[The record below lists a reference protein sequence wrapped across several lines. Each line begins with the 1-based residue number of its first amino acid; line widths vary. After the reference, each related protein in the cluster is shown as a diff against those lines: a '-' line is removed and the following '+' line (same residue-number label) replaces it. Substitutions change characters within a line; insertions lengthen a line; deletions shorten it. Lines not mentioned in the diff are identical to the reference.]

1 MRLREI
7 AEDRPSGSLVRSPP
21 GGGGGAVSEEI
32 LIGQP
37 ERIASAQGE
46 WDRADPLT
54 SLHPT
59 AQNLVRSA
67 KRIIADK
74 GLSALTLSELVRESG
89 ENKSSTAYY
98 FGNKAGL
105 VEAVLAS
112 IVHDE
117 FLSFKVRLDESDP
130 AERLAQL
137 VRGMR
142 RFSAMQ
148 EDFRVF
154 FELLPH
160 ALRHEALHARLR
172 ELYNWYVQ
180 QQQAWLAQLTG
191 RECAGDPLV
200 IGLSELFGAVI
211 DGLAIQES
219 IGRPDYDSRR
229 PFDAFALMLE
239 TSLPTILDALAAAEG
254 RLQN

>member
-1 MRLREI
+1 MT
-7 AEDRPSGSLVRSPP
+7 
-21 GGGGGAVSEEI
+21 EEI
-32 LIGQP
+32 LIDRPAGA
-37 ERIASAQGE
+37 ASAQAE
-46 WDRADPLT
+46 WDRADPMT

-59 AQNLVRSA
+59 AQNLVRAA
-67 KRIIADK
+67 KRIILEK

-105 VEAVLAS
+105 VETVLDS

-117 FLSFKVRLDESDP
+117 FLSFKVRLDESEP
-130 AERLAQL
+130 AERLAHL

-160 ALRHEALHARLR
+160 ALRHEPLHARLQG
-172 ELYNWYVQ
+172 LYDWYVQ
-180 QQQAWLAQLTG
+180 QQIAWIAQLTG
-191 RECAGDPLV
+191 RACPDSPIV
-200 IGLSELFGAVI
+200 IGLSELFGAVV

-219 IGRPDYDSRR
+219 IGRPDYDSKR
-229 PFDAFALMLE
+229 PYQAFTLMLE
-239 TSLPTILDALAAAEG
+239 ASLPAILASLPEEG
-254 RLQN
+254 DR

>member
-1 MRLREI
+1 M
-7 AEDRPSGSLVRSPP
+7 P
-21 GGGGGAVSEEI
+21 EEI
-32 LIGQP
+32 LIDRPDG
-37 ERIASAQGE
+37 IAAAQAE

-59 AQNLVRSA
+59 AQNLVRTA
-67 KRIIADK
+67 KRIILEK
-74 GLSALTLSELVRESG
+74 GLSALTLNELVRESG

-105 VEAVLAS
+105 VETVLDS

-130 AERLAQL
+130 AERLAHL

-160 ALRHEALHARLR
+160 ALRHEALHARLQG
-172 ELYNWYVQ
+172 LYDWYVQ

-191 RECAGDPLV
+191 RDCPDSPII

-229 PFDAFALMLE
+229 PFEAFTLMLE
-239 TSLPTILDALAAAEG
+239 ASLPAILASLPEEDG
-254 RLQN
+254 RESG

>member
-1 MRLREI
+1 MPDEALI
-7 AEDRPSGSLVRSPP
+7 DRPHAVTSPH
-21 GGGGGAVSEEI
+21 A
-32 LIGQP
+32 
-37 ERIASAQGE
+37 E
-46 WDRADPLT
+46 WDRADPMT

-67 KRIIADK
+67 KRIILEK
-74 GLSALTLSELVRESG
+74 GLSALTLNELVRESG

-105 VEAVLAS
+105 IETVLDS

-130 AERLAQL
+130 AERLVDL

-142 RFSAMQ
+142 RFSAMR

-160 ALRHEALHARLR
+160 ALRHEELHARLR
-172 ELYNWYVQ
+172 GLYDWYVQ

-191 RECAGDPLV
+191 RQCPGSPLV

-229 PFDAFALMLE
+229 PFEAFALMLE
-239 TSLPTILDALAAAEG
+239 ASLPAILANLPEEDSAE
-254 RLQN
+254 

>member
-1 MRLREI
+1 MPEETLI
-7 AEDRPSGSLVRSPP
+7 DGPD
-21 GGGGGAVSEEI
+21 GA
-32 LIGQP
+32 
-37 ERIASAQGE
+37 ASAQAE
-46 WDRADPLT
+46 WDRADPMT

-59 AQNLVRSA
+59 AQNLVRA
-67 KRIIADK
+67 ARRIILEK

-105 VEAVLAS
+105 VETVLDS

-117 FLSFKVRLDESDP
+117 FLSFKVRLDESEP
-130 AERLAQL
+130 AERLAHL

-160 ALRHEALHARLR
+160 ALRHEALHARLQG
-172 ELYNWYVQ
+172 LYDWYVQ

-191 RECAGDPLV
+191 RECPESPII
-200 IGLSELFGAVI
+200 IGLSELFGAVV

-229 PFDAFALMLE
+229 PYEAFTLMLKA
-239 TSLPTILDALAAAEG
+239 SLPAILASLPEEDGNESS
-254 RLQN
+254 

>member
-1 MRLREI
+1 MPEETLI
-7 AEDRPSGSLVRSPP
+7 DGPH
-21 GGGGGAVSEEI
+21 GA
-32 LIGQP
+32 
-37 ERIASAQGE
+37 ASAPAE
-46 WDRADPLT
+46 WDRADPMT

-59 AQNLVRSA
+59 AQNLVRAA
-67 KRIIADK
+67 KRIILEK

-105 VEAVLAS
+105 VETVLDS

-117 FLSFKVRLDESDP
+117 FLSFKVRLDESEP
-130 AERLAQL
+130 AERLAHL

-160 ALRHEALHARLR
+160 ALRHEELHARLQG
-172 ELYNWYVQ
+172 LYDWYVQ

-191 RECAGDPLV
+191 RDCPDSPII

-219 IGRPDYDSRR
+219 IGRPDYNSQR
-229 PFDAFALMLE
+229 PYEAFTLMLE
-239 TSLPTILDALAAAEG
+239 ASLPAILASLPEADG
-254 RLQN
+254 RESR

>member
-1 MRLREI
+1 VPDEAVI
-7 AEDRPSGSLVRSPP
+7 DRPDAGTSPH
-21 GGGGGAVSEEI
+21 A
-32 LIGQP
+32 
-37 ERIASAQGE
+37 E
-46 WDRADPLT
+46 WDRADPMT

-67 KRIIADK
+67 KRIILER
-74 GLSALTLSELVRESG
+74 GLSALTLNELVRESG

-105 VEAVLAS
+105 IETVLDS

-117 FLSFKVRLDESDP
+117 FLAFKVRLDESDP
-130 AERLAQL
+130 AERLEDL
-137 VRGMR
+137 VGGMR
-142 RFSAMQ
+142 RFSAMH
-148 EDFRVF
+148 EEFRVF

-172 ELYNWYVQ
+172 GLYDWYVQ
-180 QQQAWLAQLTG
+180 QQQVWLAQLTG
-191 RECAGDPLV
+191 RDHPGSPLV

-211 DGLAIQES
+211 DGLAIQAS

-229 PFDAFALMLE
+229 PFEAFALMLE
-239 TSLPTILDALAAAEG
+239 ASLPTILASLPDEDDT
-254 RLQN
+254 R

>member
-1 MRLREI
+1 M
-7 AEDRPSGSLVRSPP
+7 
-21 GGGGGAVSEEI
+21 
-32 LIGQP
+32 
-37 ERIASAQGE
+37 
-46 WDRADPLT
+46 T

-67 KRIIADK
+67 KRIILEK
-74 GLSALTLSELVRESG
+74 GLSALTLNELVRVSG

-105 VEAVLAS
+105 VETVLDS

-117 FLSFKVRLDESDP
+117 FLAFKVRLDETDP
-130 AERLAQL
+130 AERLKDL

-142 RFSAMQ
+142 RFSAMH
-148 EDFRVF
+148 EEFRVF

-172 ELYNWYVQ
+172 GLYDWYVQ

-191 RECAGDPLV
+191 RVCPGCPLV

-229 PFDAFALMLE
+229 PFEAFALMLE
-239 TSLPTILDALAAAEG
+239 ASLPTILASLPDEDDTE
-254 RLQN
+254 

>member
-1 MRLREI
+1 MPEETLI
-7 AEDRPSGSLVRSPP
+7 DRSDGV
-21 GGGGGAVSEEI
+21 
-32 LIGQP
+32 
-37 ERIASAQGE
+37 ASAQAE
-46 WDRADPLT
+46 WDRADPMT

-59 AQNLVRSA
+59 AQNLVRA
-67 KRIIADK
+67 ARRIILEK
-74 GLSALTLSELVRESG
+74 GLSALTLNELVRESG

-105 VEAVLAS
+105 VETVLDS

-117 FLSFKVRLDESDP
+117 FLSFKVRLDESEP
-130 AERLAQL
+130 AERLAHL

-160 ALRHEALHARLR
+160 ALRHEALHARLQG
-172 ELYNWYVQ
+172 LYDWYAQ

-191 RECAGDPLV
+191 RDCPDSAII

-229 PFDAFALMLE
+229 PYEAFTLMLE
-239 TSLPTILDALAAAEG
+239 ASLPAILASLPEG
-254 RLQN
+254 DGGQP

>member
-1 MRLREI
+1 MPEEALI
-7 AEDRPSGSLVRSPP
+7 DRPDGDTVEQ
-21 GGGGGAVSEEI
+21 A
-32 LIGQP
+32 
-37 ERIASAQGE
+37 E
-46 WDRADPLT
+46 WNLADPMST
-54 SLHPT
+54 LHPT
-59 AQNLVRSA
+59 AQNLVRTA
-67 KRIIADK
+67 KRIILEK

-105 VEAVLAS
+105 VETVLDS

-117 FLSFKVRLDESDP
+117 FLAFRVSLDESEP
-130 AERLAQL
+130 AERIAHL

-160 ALRHEALHARLR
+160 ALRHEGLHARLR
-172 ELYNWYVQ
+172 GLYDWYVQ
-180 QQQAWLAQLTG
+180 QQLGWLAQLMG
-191 RECAGDPLV
+191 RTCPESPII

-211 DGLAIQES
+211 DGLAIQQT

-229 PFDAFALMLE
+229 PYEAFTLMLE
-239 TSLPTILDALAAAEG
+239 ASFPAILASLPEGDGAESS
-254 RLQN
+254 

>member
-1 MRLREI
+1 MPEDTLI
-7 AEDRPSGSLVRSPP
+7 DRPDGVAP
-21 GGGGGAVSEEI
+21 V
-32 LIGQP
+32 QTV
-37 ERIASAQGE
+37 
-46 WDRADPLT
+46 WDRADPMT

-59 AQNLVRSA
+59 AQNLVRA
-67 KRIIADK
+67 ARHIILEK
-74 GLSALTLSELVRESG
+74 GLTALTLSELVRESG

-105 VEAVLAS
+105 VEAVLDS

-117 FLSFKVRLDESDP
+117 FLSFKVRLDDSEP
-130 AERLAQL
+130 TERLAHL

-160 ALRHEALHARLR
+160 ALRHQPLHARLQG
-172 ELYNWYVQ
+172 LYDWYVQ
-180 QQQAWLAQLTG
+180 QQQAWLAELTG
-191 RECAGDPLV
+191 RDCPDSSLI

-219 IGRPDYDSRR
+219 IGRSDYDSRR

-239 TSLPTILDALAAAEG
+239 ASLPAILASLPEG
-254 RLQN
+254 NGSESA

>member
-1 MRLREI
+1 M
-7 AEDRPSGSLVRSPP
+7 
-21 GGGGGAVSEEI
+21 
-32 LIGQP
+32 P
-37 ERIASAQGE
+37 EHTTTGRGDAAALAQAE

-59 AQNLVRSA
+59 AQNLVRTA
-67 KRIIADK
+67 KRIILEK
-74 GLSALTLSELVRESG
+74 GLSALTLNELVRESG

-105 VEAVLAS
+105 VEAVLDS

-117 FLSFKVRLDESDP
+117 FLSFKVRLDEREP
-130 AERLAQL
+130 AERLAHL

-160 ALRHEALHARLR
+160 ALRQEARHARLQA
-172 ELYNWYVQ
+172 LYDWYVQ
-180 QQQAWLAQLTG
+180 QQKAWLAQLTG
-191 RECAGDPLV
+191 RDCPDSPII

-229 PFDAFALMLE
+229 PYEAFTLMLE
-239 TSLPTILDALAAAEG
+239 TSLPAILAALPEEDDRQRG
-254 RLQN
+254 D

>member
-1 MRLREI
+1 MPEETLI
-7 AEDRPSGSLVRSPP
+7 DRPDGV
-21 GGGGGAVSEEI
+21 
-32 LIGQP
+32 
-37 ERIASAQGE
+37 ASAQAE
-46 WDRADPLT
+46 WDRADPMT

-59 AQNLVRSA
+59 AQNLVRA
-67 KRIIADK
+67 ARRIILEK

-105 VEAVLAS
+105 VETVLDS

-117 FLSFKVRLDESDP
+117 FLSFKVRLDESEP
-130 AERLAQL
+130 AERLAHL

-160 ALRHEALHARLR
+160 ALRHEALHARLQG
-172 ELYNWYVQ
+172 LYDWYVQ

-191 RECAGDPLV
+191 RDCPDSPII

-211 DGLAIQES
+211 DGLAIQQS

-229 PFDAFALMLE
+229 PYEAFTLMME
-239 TSLPTILDALAAAEG
+239 ASLPAILAALPQRDGDKLE
-254 RLQN
+254 

>member
-1 MRLREI
+1 M
-7 AEDRPSGSLVRSPP
+7 P
-21 GGGGGAVSEEI
+21 EEI
-32 LIGQP
+32 TIGRP
-37 ERIASAQGE
+37 DGVAAAQAE

-59 AQNLVRSA
+59 AQNLVRTA
-67 KRIIADK
+67 KRIILEK
-74 GLSALTLSELVRESG
+74 GLSALTLNELVRESG

-105 VEAVLAS
+105 VEAVLDS

-117 FLSFKVRLDESDP
+117 FLSFKVRLDESEP
-130 AERLAQL
+130 AERLAHL

-160 ALRHEALHARLR
+160 ALRHEALHARLQG
-172 ELYNWYVQ
+172 LYDWYVQ

-191 RECAGDPLV
+191 RECPDSPII

-229 PFDAFALMLE
+229 PFQAFTLMLE
-239 TSLPTILDALAAAEG
+239 ASLPAILASLPEEDG
-254 RLQN
+254 RESG

>member
-1 MRLREI
+1 MPEETLIDRFDSDA
-7 AEDRPSGSLVRSPP
+7 AEQ
-21 GGGGGAVSEEI
+21 A
-32 LIGQP
+32 
-37 ERIASAQGE
+37 E
-46 WDRADPLT
+46 WNLADPMT

-59 AQNLVRSA
+59 AQNLVRTA
-67 KRIIADK
+67 KRIILEK

-105 VEAVLAS
+105 VETVLDS

-117 FLSFKVRLDESDP
+117 FLSFRVRLEEADP
-130 AERLAQL
+130 AERIADL

-172 ELYNWYVQ
+172 GLYDWYVQ
-180 QQQAWLAQLTG
+180 QQMAWLAQLTG
-191 RECAGDPLV
+191 RACPDSPII

-211 DGLAIQES
+211 DGLAIQQT

-229 PFDAFALMLE
+229 PYEAFTLMLE
-239 TSLPTILDALAAAEG
+239 ASLPAILASLPEG
-254 RLQN
+254 DRGESS

>member
-1 MRLREI
+1 MPDEVLVGRP
-7 AEDRPSGSLVRSPP
+7 DRV
-21 GGGGGAVSEEI
+21 
-32 LIGQP
+32 
-37 ERIASAQGE
+37 ASALAEMGPLSQ
-46 WDRADPLT
+46 WDRADPMT

-59 AQNLVRSA
+59 AQNLVRAA
-67 KRIIADK
+67 KRIILEK

-105 VEAVLAS
+105 VETVLDS

-130 AERLAQL
+130 AERLAHL

-160 ALRHEALHARLR
+160 ALRQEALHARLQA
-172 ELYNWYVQ
+172 LYDWYVQ

-191 RECAGDPLV
+191 RDCPDSPII

-219 IGRPDYDSRR
+219 IARPDYDSLR
-229 PFDAFALMLE
+229 PYEAFTLMLE
-239 TSLPTILDALAAAEG
+239 ASLPAILAALPEEDC
-254 RLQN
+254 RESR

>member
-1 MRLREI
+1 MPEETLI
-7 AEDRPSGSLVRSPP
+7 DRPDGD
-21 GGGGGAVSEEI
+21 AVEQAAWN
-32 LIGQP
+32 L
-37 ERIASAQGE
+37 
-46 WDRADPLT
+46 ADPMT

-59 AQNLVRSA
+59 AQNLVRA
-67 KRIIADK
+67 ARRIILEK
-74 GLSALTLSELVRESG
+74 GLNALTLSELVRESG

-105 VEAVLAS
+105 VETVLDS

-117 FLSFKVRLDESDP
+117 FLSFKVRLDESEP
-130 AERLAQL
+130 AERIAHL

-160 ALRHEALHARLR
+160 ALRQEALHARVR
-172 ELYNWYVQ
+172 GLYDWYVQ

-191 RECAGDPLV
+191 RDCPESPII

-211 DGLAIQES
+211 DGLAIQQT

-229 PFDAFALMLE
+229 PYEAFTLMLE
-239 TSLPTILDALAAAEG
+239 ASLPAILASLPEG
-254 RLQN
+254 DGGKPE

>member
-1 MRLREI
+1 M
-7 AEDRPSGSLVRSPP
+7 P
-21 GGGGGAVSEEI
+21 EEI
-32 LIGQP
+32 LIDRP
-37 ERIASAQGE
+37 DDAASAPAE
-46 WDRADPLT
+46 WDRADPMT

-59 AQNLVRSA
+59 AQNLVRAA
-67 KRIIADK
+67 KRIILEK
-74 GLSALTLSELVRESG
+74 GLSALTLSALVRESG

-105 VEAVLAS
+105 VEAVLDS

-130 AERLAQL
+130 AERLAHL

-160 ALRHEALHARLR
+160 ALRQEAMHARLR
-172 ELYNWYVQ
+172 GLYDWYVQ
-180 QQQAWLAQLTG
+180 QQLGWLAQLTG
-191 RECAGDPLV
+191 RACPDSPIA
-200 IGLSELFGAVI
+200 IGLSELFGAVV

-229 PFDAFALMLE
+229 PYEAFTLMLE
-239 TSLPTILDALAAAEG
+239 ASLPAILASLPEEVGSEA
-254 RLQN
+254 N

>member
-1 MRLREI
+1 MPDEI
-7 AEDRPSGSLVRSPP
+7 PIGRPD
-21 GGGGGAVSEEI
+21 GAV
-32 LIGQP
+32 
-37 ERIASAQGE
+37 AAQVD
-46 WDRADPLT
+46 WNRADPLT

-67 KRIIADK
+67 KRIIREK
-74 GLSALTLSELVRESG
+74 GFSALTLNQLVRESG

-105 VEAVLAS
+105 VEAVLDS

-117 FLSFKVRLDESDP
+117 FLSFKVQLEDSEP
-130 AERLAQL
+130 AESLAHL

-172 ELYNWYVQ
+172 ALYDWYVQ

-191 RECAGDPLV
+191 RDCPDSPV
-200 IGLSELFGAVI
+200 IIGLSELFGAVI

-219 IGRPDYDSRR
+219 IGRSDYNSRR
-229 PFDAFALMLE
+229 PYAAFTLMLE
-239 TSLPTILDALAAAEG
+239 TSLPAILAALPEED
-254 RLQN
+254 RSDPR

>member
-1 MRLREI
+1 MPHEI
-7 AEDRPSGSLVRSPP
+7 TIDRSNGV
-21 GGGGGAVSEEI
+21 A
-32 LIGQP
+32 
-37 ERIASAQGE
+37 AAQAE

-59 AQNLVRSA
+59 AQNLVRTA
-67 KRIIADK
+67 RRIILEK
-74 GLSALTLSELVRESG
+74 GLSALTLNELVRESG

-105 VEAVLAS
+105 VEAVLDS

-117 FLSFKVRLDESDP
+117 FLSFKVRLDASEP
-130 AERLAQL
+130 TERAKHL

-154 FELLPH
+154 FELFPH
-160 ALRHEALHARLR
+160 ALRQQALRARLQG
-172 ELYNWYVQ
+172 LYDWYVQ
-180 QQQAWLAQLTG
+180 QQVEWLTQLTG
-191 RECAGDPLV
+191 RACPDSPII
-200 IGLSELFGAVI
+200 IGLSELFGAVT
-211 DGLAIQES
+211 DGLAIQEA

-229 PFDAFALMLE
+229 PYRAFAMMLE
-239 TSLPTILDALAAAEG
+239 ASLPAILAALPEEDG
-254 RLQN
+254 GESR

>member
-1 MRLREI
+1 M
-7 AEDRPSGSLVRSPP
+7 P
-21 GGGGGAVSEEI
+21 EEI
-32 LIGQP
+32 LINRPDREAIEQ
-37 ERIASAQGE
+37 AE
-46 WDRADPLT
+46 WNLADPMT

-59 AQNLVRSA
+59 AQNLVRAA
-67 KRIIADK
+67 KRIILDK
-74 GLSALTLSELVRESG
+74 GLSALTLNELVRESG

-105 VEAVLAS
+105 IETVLDS

-117 FLSFKVRLDESDP
+117 FLAFRVSLDESEP
-130 AERLAQL
+130 AERIAHL

-160 ALRHEALHARLR
+160 ALRQEALHARLR
-172 ELYNWYVQ
+172 GLYDWYVQ
-180 QQQAWLAQLTG
+180 QQQSWLAQLTG
-191 RECAGDPLV
+191 RACPESPLI

-211 DGLAIQES
+211 DGLAIQQT

-229 PFDAFALMLE
+229 PYEAFTLMLE
-239 TSLPTILDALAAAEG
+239 AALPAIVAKLPEQDGTHRRE
-254 RLQN
+254 

>member
-1 MRLREI
+1 MGSRRSHDL
-7 AEDRPSGSLVRSPP
+7 ASSDRPEPRP
-21 GGGGGAVSEEI
+21 A
-32 LIGQP
+32 
-37 ERIASAQGE
+37 
-46 WDRADPLT
+46 
-54 SLHPT
+54 
-59 AQNLVRSA
+59 A
-67 KRIIADK
+67 KRIILEK

-105 VEAVLAS
+105 IETVLDS

-117 FLSFKVRLDESDP
+117 FLSFKVRLDESEP
-130 AERLAQL
+130 AERLAHL

-160 ALRHEALHARLR
+160 ALRHEALHARLQG
-172 ELYNWYVQ
+172 LYDWYVQ

-191 RECAGDPLV
+191 RDCPESPII

-211 DGLAIQES
+211 DGLAIQQT
-219 IGRPDYDSRR
+219 IGRSEYDSRR
-229 PFDAFALMLE
+229 PYEAFTLMLE
-239 TSLPTILDALAAAEG
+239 ASLPAILAALPEG
-254 RLQN
+254 DGGEPS